1 MNRRQKTLFGALVT
15 NILNEYT
22 EIQRNEL
29 FGRSFG
35 SYCSNLDNYLADN
48 TSHSYFMV
56 WTANTVELRIGRN
69 TGDAAK
75 NIAIAQNLANVFLR
89 AEKIY
94 SSIVKPSN
102 N

>member
-1 MNRRQKTLFGALVT
+1 MDRRQKTLFGALVT

-22 EIQRNEL
+22 EIQRKEL

-35 SYCSNLDNYLADN
+35 SYCNNLDNYFADN
-48 TSHSYFMV
+48 TNHSHFLV
-56 WTANTVELRIGRN
+56 WTPNTIELRLGRN

-94 SSIVKPSN
+94 STIVKPSN